1 MNLDKT
7 PHTSENSLTTFNNS
21 VVASIKDLNQ
31 QELETVDIIQ
41 KSINIKDTTST
52 ITFGTQAQ
60 EDITKFT
67 DTILSTVKA
76 KDLSGAG
83 ENLQKMIDE
92 MKSID
97 FSSIKASDGFLAN
110 LPVIGDWMK
119 KGLRS
124 YLGDFETVS
133 DKISGMLKTLDG
145 QKNVIVHDIDVLD
158 KLYASNLTFV
168 RNLELF
174 IFAGTQKLVEFETE
188 AARLQQL
195 ARETQDPLD
204 AQNYSDFQKSIG
216 RFEKRITNLKSSR
229 LVAIQAAGQI
239 RLAQESD
246 KMIVEDI
253 IDVIHNTVPMWK
265 RQFIIAISLSKQE
278 KALQI
283 STTVKDYTNL
293 QYKDNATKLSNLVDE
308 VSASFERGILDVSTM
323 KEVNQLTI
331 DTIKKSLDVYKNAKV
346 KRIEVEKELVAME
359 NDLKTS
365 LLEASNINNL

>member
-31 QELETVDIIQ
+31 QELETVDTIQ

-174 IFAGTQKLVEFETE
+174 I
-188 AARLQQL
+188 LQV
-195 ARETQDPLD
+195 
-204 AQNYSDFQKSIG
+204 
-216 RFEKRITNLKSSR
+216 LK
-229 LVAIQAAGQI
+229 
-239 RLAQESD
+239 
-246 KMIVEDI
+246 
-253 IDVIHNTVPMWK
+253 N
-265 RQFIIAISLSKQE
+265 
-278 KALQI
+278 
-283 STTVKDYTNL
+283 
-293 QYKDNATKLSNLVDE
+293 
-308 VSASFERGILDVSTM
+308 
-323 KEVNQLTI
+323 
-331 DTIKKSLDVYKNAKV
+331 
-346 KRIEVEKELVAME
+346 
-359 NDLKTS
+359 
-365 LLEASNINNL
+365 